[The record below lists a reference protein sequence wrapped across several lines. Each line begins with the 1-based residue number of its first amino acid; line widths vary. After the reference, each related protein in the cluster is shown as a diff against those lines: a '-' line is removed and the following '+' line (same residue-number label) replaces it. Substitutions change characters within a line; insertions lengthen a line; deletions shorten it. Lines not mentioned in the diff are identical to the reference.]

1 MKTGKERIS
10 LFLVVVVL
18 LMFGFI
24 GISEAA
30 VDKVHIRA
38 TCNVPANDL
47 MAGTMDHF
55 LQVLKAKSGGRV
67 TYEMHP
73 GGVLGTIREVHEAI
87 KGNAIQMFSGTVGD
101 LAGYDRLCDISN
113 FPYLFLSVDQG
124 NRAWEKIGPE
134 FYDGVAQRSGWRVL
148 YTWVGAPRDVTA
160 KKAITKPEEMAG
172 IKIRVPNW
180 PIFITYFKNY
190 LKASPTVV
198 SFGELYT
205 ALKTGLVD
213 AQENPIYRS
222 MASGFYEVTPY
233 NMRTQHCFDLN
244 DVHVTE
250 AFWKSL
256 SPDLQ
261 KLFKEAAVETRAW
274 TLNESDAILA
284 KSSDEAVKK
293 AGAKMIQPDLAAFQK
308 TAIGLENDFPYLS
321 DLVKKLRA
329 VK

>member
-1 MKTGKERIS
+1 
-10 LFLVVVVL
+10 
-18 LMFGFI
+18 
-24 GISEAA
+24 
-30 VDKVHIRA
+30 
-38 TCNVPANDL
+38 
-47 MAGTMDHF
+47 
-55 LQVLKAKSGGRV
+55 
-67 TYEMHP
+67 
-73 GGVLGTIREVHEAI
+73 
-87 KGNAIQMFSGTVGD
+87 
-101 LAGYDRLCDISN
+101 
-113 FPYLFLSVDQG
+113 
-124 NRAWEKIGPE
+124 
-134 FYDGVAQRSGWRVL
+134 VL

-160 KKAITKPEEMAG
+160 KKAIMKPEEMAG

-222 MASGFYEVTPY
+222 RASGFYEVTPY

-261 KLFKEAAVETRAW
+261 KVFKEAAVETRAW
-274 TLNESDAILA
+274 TLSQ
-284 KSSDEAVKK
+284 SSTIIANSSAEAEK
-293 AGAKMIQPDLAAFQK
+293 AGAKMVQPDLAAWQK